1 LKNNKEKIGYYLL
14 AIISLIS
21 IIIVLIIPPVEQDIS
36 YHNFSDKIDMNGVS
50 NFWNVLSNLPFLIV
64 GIYGILNLN
73 RFEKIKTQISVFFTG
88 VALVA
93 LGSGY
98 YHYSPD
104 NNTLIWDRLPM
115 TIAFTALMSIV
126 ISEFINLKKGK
137 QLLIPLI
144 ILGIISIMYWI
155 YFNDLRLY
163 VLIQFYPMIAIPI
176 VLILFKQNISDTIA
190 YWCLLASYILAK
202 LFENY
207 DYEIHNTLKII
218 SGHSLK
224 HIMASIGILLFIIY
238 HKDKNYY
245 QQHL

>member
-1 LKNNKEKIGYYLL
+1 MKTNKEKIGYYLL
-14 AIISLIS
+14 AIIGLIS
-21 IIIVLIIPPVEQDIS
+21 IIIVLIIPPIEQDIS
-36 YHNFSDKIDMNGVS
+36 YHNFSDKIHMNGVS

-73 RFEKIKTQISVFFTG
+73 RFEKIKTQISVFFIGIT
-88 VALVA
+88 LVA

-126 ISEFINLKKGK
+126 ISEFISLKKGK

-176 VLILFKQNISDTIA
+176 VLILFKQNISETIA

-202 LFENY
+202 IFENY

-238 HKDKNYY
+238 FKDKNYY